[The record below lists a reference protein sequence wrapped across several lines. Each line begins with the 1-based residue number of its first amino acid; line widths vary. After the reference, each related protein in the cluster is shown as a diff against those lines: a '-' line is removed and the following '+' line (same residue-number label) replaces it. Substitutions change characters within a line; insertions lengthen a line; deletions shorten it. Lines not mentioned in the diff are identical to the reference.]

1 VKLNLASGTDLRPH
15 PWVNLDIVHKWPLAT
30 RGCDVIWDARKD
42 RIPYPDASVDEVY
55 AGYLFLHLAPH
66 HHARVLADIRRVLQP
81 GGRLVVGEVE
91 MDTVL
96 SRWILNPTDARLAEL
111 IWGEQ
116 GELPRRECMAC
127 EVERLE
133 ARRIKGYS
141 PLLCSDCIANEEQRR
156 LAEFD
161 KHCSGFTERTLRE
174 FLARGGFTNAR
185 RISIHAQPAV
195 WYELTLEAFR

>member
-1 VKLNLASGTDLRPH
+1 MLRLNLASGTDLKSGDG
-15 PWVNLDIVHKWPLAT
+15 WVNLDVVPRWPLAT

-42 RIPYPDASVDEVY
+42 RIPYPDASAAEVY

-66 HHARVLADIRRVLQP
+66 HHTRVLADIRRVLMP

-96 SRWILNPTDARLAEL
+96 ARWILNPTDARLAEL

-116 GELPRRECMAC
+116 GELPN
-127 EVERLE
+127 
-133 ARRIKGYS
+133 
-141 PLLCSDCIANEEQRR
+141 ANEEQRR

-161 KHCSGFTERTLRE
+161 KHCHGYTEKTLRE
-174 FLARGGFTNAR
+174 FLARGGFANAR
-185 RISIHAQPAV
+185 RIRVHSEAV
-195 WYELTLEAFR
+195 WYELTLEAIK

>member
-42 RIPYPDASVDEVY
+42 RIPFGDASVDEVY

-96 SRWILNPTDARLAEL
+96 SRWILNPSDSRLAEL

-116 GELPRRECMAC
+116 GELPN
-127 EVERLE
+127 
-133 ARRIKGYS
+133 
-141 PLLCSDCIANEEQRR
+141 ANEEQRR

-161 KHCSGFTERTLRE
+161 KHCAGFTERTLRE
-174 FLARGGFTNAR
+174 FLARSGFGQAR
-185 RISIHAQPAV
+185 RIKVHSMEV
-195 WYELTLEAFR
+195 WYELTLECFK